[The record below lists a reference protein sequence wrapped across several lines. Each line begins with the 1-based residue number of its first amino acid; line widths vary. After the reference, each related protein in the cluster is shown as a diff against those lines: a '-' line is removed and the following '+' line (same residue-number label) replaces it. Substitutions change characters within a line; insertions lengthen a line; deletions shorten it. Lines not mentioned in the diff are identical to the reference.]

1 MADLN
6 IPNLNIKPDKYIFKK
21 KLNLRR
27 KSKRRLFTESF
38 FLFILSVL
46 LVYVNY
52 LIPNKNLLLQN
63 LPSTFNKSFLLL
75 IDLFSYLYEIF
86 LVIFI
91 FVSSFTALILMIGS
105 INRLFKVSKRKSKI
119 VYKLFQIGCIR
130 PPLPESESSSSYSVS
145 SPNNANMPSTIDE
158 RIIDKGKIEVWIP
171 MSIYSPIN

>member
-6 IPNLNIKPDKYIFKK
+6 IPNLNIKPDKYIVKK

-27 KSKRRLFTESF
+27 ISKRRLFTESF

-46 LVYVNY
+46 LVYINY

-63 LPSTFNKSFLLL
+63 LPSTFNKSILLL

-91 FVSSFTALILMIGS
+91 FVSSFTALILIIGS
-105 INRLFKVSKRKSKI
+105 FNRLFKVSKRKSKQI
-119 VYKLFQIGCIR
+119 IYK
-130 PPLPESESSSSYSVS
+130 
-145 SPNNANMPSTIDE
+145 
-158 RIIDKGKIEVWIP
+158 
-171 MSIYSPIN
+171 

>member
-6 IPNLNIKPDKYIFKK
+6 IPNLNNKSDKYIFKK

-38 FLFILSVL
+38 FLFVFSAL
-46 LVYVNY
+46 LVYLNY

-75 IDLFSYLYEIF
+75 IELFSYLYEIF

-91 FVSSFTALILMIGS
+91 FVSSLTALILIVGS
-105 INRLFKVSKRKSKI
+105 FNRLFKVSKRKSKQI
-119 VYKLFQIGCIR
+119 VYK
-130 PPLPESESSSSYSVS
+130 
-145 SPNNANMPSTIDE
+145 
-158 RIIDKGKIEVWIP
+158 
-171 MSIYSPIN
+171 

>member
-6 IPNLNIKPDKYIFKK
+6 IPNLNIKSEKYIFKK

-38 FLFILSVL
+38 LLFNLGVF
-46 LVYVNY
+46 LVYINY

-91 FVSSFTALILMIGS
+91 FASYFTAVILLFGS
-105 INRLFKVSKRKSKI
+105 FYRLFRISKRKSKKI
-119 VYKLFQIGCIR
+119 IYK
-130 PPLPESESSSSYSVS
+130 
-145 SPNNANMPSTIDE
+145 
-158 RIIDKGKIEVWIP
+158 
-171 MSIYSPIN
+171 

>member
-6 IPNLNIKPDKYIFKK
+6 IPNLNIKSDKYIFKK

-46 LVYVNY
+46 LVYINY
-52 LIPNKNLLLQN
+52 LIPNKILLLQN

-75 IDLFSYLYEIF
+75 INLFSYIYEIF

-91 FVSSFTALILMIGS
+91 FLSFFTSIILMIGS
-105 INRLFKVSKRKSKI
+105 LNRLFKVFKRKSKQI
-119 VYKLFQIGCIR
+119 VYK
-130 PPLPESESSSSYSVS
+130 
-145 SPNNANMPSTIDE
+145 
-158 RIIDKGKIEVWIP
+158 
-171 MSIYSPIN
+171 

>member
-46 LVYVNY
+46 LVYVIY
-52 LIPNKNLLLQN
+52 IIPNKNLMLQN
-63 LPSTFNKSFLLL
+63 LPSTFKKSFLLL
-75 IDLFSYLYEIF
+75 MDLFSYFYEIF

-105 INRLFKVSKRKSKI
+105 FNRLFKVSKRKSKQI
-119 VYKLFQIGCIR
+119 VYK
-130 PPLPESESSSSYSVS
+130 
-145 SPNNANMPSTIDE
+145 
-158 RIIDKGKIEVWIP
+158 
-171 MSIYSPIN
+171 

>member
-6 IPNLNIKPDKYIFKK
+6 IPNLNIKSDKYIFKK
-21 KLNLRR
+21 KLSLRR

-46 LVYVNY
+46 LVYINY

-75 IDLFSYLYEIF
+75 IDLFSYIYEIF

-91 FVSSFTALILMIGS
+91 FVSTLTALILMIGS
-105 INRLFKVSKRKSKI
+105 FYRLYRVSQRRSKRI
-119 VYKLFQIGCIR
+119 TYK
-130 PPLPESESSSSYSVS
+130 
-145 SPNNANMPSTIDE
+145 
-158 RIIDKGKIEVWIP
+158 
-171 MSIYSPIN
+171 

>member
-27 KSKRRLFTESF
+27 KSKKRLFTESF

-46 LVYVNY
+46 LVYINY

-63 LPSTFNKSFLLL
+63 LPSTLNKSFLLL
-75 IDLFSYLYEIF
+75 IDLFSYFYEIF

-91 FVSSFTALILMIGS
+91 FVSSFIALILMIGS
-105 INRLFKVSKRKSKI
+105 CYRLFRISKRKS
-119 VYKLFQIGCIR
+119 R
-130 PPLPESESSSSYSVS
+130 
-145 SPNNANMPSTIDE
+145 
-158 RIIDKGKIEVWIP
+158 RIIYK
-171 MSIYSPIN
+171 

>member
-6 IPNLNIKPDKYIFKK
+6 IPNLNIKSDKYIFKK
-21 KLNLRR
+21 KFSLRR

-46 LVYVNY
+46 LVYINY
-52 LIPNKNLLLQN
+52 LIPNKNLLLQK
-63 LPSTFNKSFLLL
+63 LPLIFSKSFLLL

-105 INRLFKVSKRKSKI
+105 INRLFKVSKRKSKQI
-119 VYKLFQIGCIR
+119 VYK
-130 PPLPESESSSSYSVS
+130 
-145 SPNNANMPSTIDE
+145 
-158 RIIDKGKIEVWIP
+158 
-171 MSIYSPIN
+171 

>member
-6 IPNLNIKPDKYIFKK
+6 IPNLNIKSDKYIFKK

-46 LVYVNY
+46 LVYINY
-52 LIPNKNLLLQN
+52 LIPNKNLLLKN

-75 IDLFSYLYEIF
+75 IDLFSYLYEIL

-105 INRLFKVSKRKSKI
+105 FNRLFKVSKRKSKQI
-119 VYKLFQIGCIR
+119 VYK
-130 PPLPESESSSSYSVS
+130 
-145 SPNNANMPSTIDE
+145 
-158 RIIDKGKIEVWIP
+158 
-171 MSIYSPIN
+171 